1 MSLLT
6 AFAALAV
13 LLAAVGIYGVIA
25 YTVSRRLPEFGLCL
39 ALGAQRRDV
48 AKMVLGQGLAVAM
61 AGTAIGVGGALF
73 LTRLAGPQLYD
84 VRPNDPWVFA
94 GVAALL
100 LAIAMVAAW
109 LPARRAS
116 RVDPMIVLRHE

>member
-1 MSLLT
+1 M
-6 AFAALAV
+6 
-13 LLAAVGIYGVIA
+13 
-25 YTVSRRLPEFGLCL
+25 
-39 ALGAQRRDV
+39 
-48 AKMVLGQGLAVAM
+48 AVAI

-73 LTRLAGPQLYD
+73 LTRFVGPQLYD
-84 VRPNDPWVFA
+84 VKANDPWVFT
-94 GVAALL
+94 GVASLL